1 MTIPRDIPA
10 VLEALAAVALED
22 AAAQAALGDALSKG
36 APVERI
42 VGAFDALG
50 PVAGALSGDDLIA
63 YAGAAYL
70 IAAHGWWGRQ
80 ADATAA
86 LVVAMHRI
94 PQPEPPPAPSPP
106 PLGTFDQP
114 D

>member
-1 MTIPRDIPA
+1 MTVPANIPDVIA
-10 VLEALAAVALED
+10 ALSAVALED
-22 AAAQAALGDALSKG
+22 AAVQAARGDALSKG

-42 VGAFDALG
+42 VGAFDALR
-50 PVAGALSGDDLIA
+50 PVAGALIGDDLIA

-86 LVVAMHRI
+86 LVAAMQRI
-94 PQPEPPPAPSPP
+94 PPPEPPPAPPP
-106 PLGTFDQP
+106 PPPGTFDQP